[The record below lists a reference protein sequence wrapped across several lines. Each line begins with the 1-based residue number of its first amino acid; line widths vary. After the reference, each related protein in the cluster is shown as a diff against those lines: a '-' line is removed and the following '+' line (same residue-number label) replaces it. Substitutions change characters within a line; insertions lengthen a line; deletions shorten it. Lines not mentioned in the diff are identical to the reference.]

1 MFQMRHRLAPAMTAA
16 ALLGIIVLTG
26 PARAAVG
33 DRAPGVAERTPSAAT
48 MLAQTT
54 PPPPPPAATTPAP
67 AAPAAP
73 APLANVE
80 SRIAQLHRSLHV
92 TAAQETLWASVAQV
106 MRDNAQAME
115 GLAKERYE
123 NSAKMTAIDDLRSY
137 SALADAHADGL
148 KKFVPVFQQ
157 LYDSMSDA
165 QKKRADTL
173 FRNRMHR
180 EAAKVAPKAQ

>member
-1 MFQMRHRLAPAMTAA
+1 MRYPLAQAVTAA
-16 ALLGIIVLTG
+16 AVLGIIVLTG

-33 DRAPGVAERTPSAAT
+33 DPAPGVADRTPPAAT
-48 MLAQTT
+48 LLAQTT
-54 PPPPPPAATTPAP
+54 PPPPPPPASTAAP

-73 APLANVE
+73 APVANVE
-80 SRIAQLHRSLHV
+80 SRIAQLHRNLHI
-92 TAAQETLWASVAQV
+92 TKDQETLWASVAQV

-123 NSAKMTAIDDLRSY
+123 NSAKMTAVDDLRSY

-157 LYDSMSDA
+157 LYDGMSDA
-165 QKKRADTL
+165 QKKHADAF
-173 FRNRMHR
+173 FRNRTHHA
-180 EAAKVAPKAQ
+180 AAKPAAPPAQ